1 MRRMDEKGVSP
12 VIGVI
17 LMVAITV
24 ILAAVIAS
32 FVFSI
37 SPPTAKP
44 PNVGLRALGG
54 DGMIIIEHIG
64 GEPLN
69 CTDVTVYVD
78 NNPRTI
84 NCGNDGWLTVGEE
97 VEISADLGVRKVRI
111 IHNPTNSIIFT
122 ATVQVYQTTQ
132 GGQGGGGAGDGGDG
146 GGGP

>member
-78 NNPRTI
+78 GSPLSGSL
-84 NCGNDGWLTVGEE
+84 NCGTDDWLTVGEQ
-97 VEISADLGVRKVRI
+97 VEISADPGVRRVRI

-122 ATVQVYQTTQ
+122 ATVQVYTTTQ
-132 GGQGGGGAGDGGDG
+132 GGQGEGEGEGG
-146 GGGP
+146 

>member
-37 SPPTAKP
+37 SPPTAKA

-54 DGMIIIEHIG
+54 DSKIIIEHIG

-78 NNPRTI
+78 NDPNPRTI
-84 NCGNDGWLTVGEE
+84 NCVDGWLTVGEE

-122 ATVQVYQTTQ
+122 ATVQVYTTAQ
-132 GGQGGGGAGDGGDG
+132 GG
-146 GGGP
+146 